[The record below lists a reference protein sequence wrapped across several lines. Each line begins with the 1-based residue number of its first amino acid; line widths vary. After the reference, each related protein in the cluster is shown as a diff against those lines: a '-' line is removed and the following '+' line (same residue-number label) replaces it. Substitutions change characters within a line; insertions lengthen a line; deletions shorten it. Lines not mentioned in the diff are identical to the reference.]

1 MHAATSMK
9 ELDEEDITPACKRFH
24 FLRAA
29 VQLTL
34 QQPSL
39 SDSIPKLTAAC

>member
-1 MHAATSMK
+1 MRAATSMK
-9 ELDEEDITPACKRFH
+9 DLDGEDIIPACKRFH
-24 FLRAA
+24 FLHAA

-39 SDSIPKLTAAC
+39 SDIVPELTAAC

>member
-9 ELDEEDITPACKRFH
+9 ELDGEDITPVCKHFH

-29 VQLTL
+29 AQLTL

-39 SDSIPKLTAAC
+39 SDGVPKLTAAC

>member
-9 ELDEEDITPACKRFH
+9 ELDGEDITTACERFH
-24 FLRAA
+24 FLCAA
-29 VQLTL
+29 AQLTL

-39 SDSIPKLTAAC
+39 SDGVPELTAAC

>member
-1 MHAATSMK
+1 MRAATSMK
-9 ELDEEDITPACKRFH
+9 ELDGEDITPACELFH

-39 SDSIPKLTAAC
+39 SDVVPELTAAC